1 MNLDAEKRELGIAL
15 EALLEK
21 ADGLKLSLVAIY
33 ISHALDSLRAEEGEK
48 QRPPTG
54 VQ

>member
-1 MNLDAEKRELGIAL
+1 MDFEAEKRELGIAL

-21 ADGLKLSLVAIY
+21 ADGMKLSLVAIY
-33 ISHALDSLRAEEGEK
+33 ISHALDTLRAEEGEMR
-48 QRPPTG
+48 RPPTG

>member
-1 MNLDAEKRELGIAL
+1 MDFEAEKRELGIAL
-15 EALLEK
+15 EAVLEK

-33 ISHALDSLRAEEGEK
+33 ISHALDTLRTEEGEMR
-48 QRPPTG
+48 RPPTG